1 MRKDWT
7 TVQAQCKSV
16 RAISTEPLGKLPSPL
31 AGRLVRPGANPKNE
45 EMQMFKKSLAA
56 VAVLGA
62 FAGSALAA
70 DVQLYGLVDLGLNW
84 TQVDNGK
91 TTTDSFGMGSGQN
104 SGSRFGLKGT
114 EDLGNGY
121 KVGFNLENSFKADDG
136 AFDKGSRLFHRESIL
151 FVETPYGEL
160 SAGRTGGLDS
170 GVGRYG
176 QMGSGATAMSTGW
189 DNIAKTSKVF
199 LGLGDRMDNTLTYKS
214 PKFAGV
220 TLLAQASLKKS
231 NVNEEGD
238 AIKTEEGSS
247 DADRYYAL
255 GVTYGAGAL
264 NAGLVYSQTDWNRTE
279 LKGQTND
286 DNQTVVS
293 AFANY
298 DFGMVKPMVAV
309 QYFDGGKDEDKTA
322 DNKKT
327 ALNKGYGFVVG
338 GTAPLVGGTL
348 KVQLGWNDYEDV
360 KTGAT
365 EGNNIITGVGYE
377 YPLSKRT
384 YLYTA
389 AGYTQVKTEKAGVE
403 TKTKTSEV
411 MLGMV
416 HKF

>member
-1 MRKDWT
+1 
-7 TVQAQCKSV
+7 
-16 RAISTEPLGKLPSPL
+16 
-31 AGRLVRPGANPKNE
+31 
-45 EMQMFKKSLAA
+45 MFKKSLAA

-84 TQVDNGK
+84 TQTDNAKG
-91 TTTDSFGMGSGQN
+91 TTDTFSMGSGQN

-121 KVGFNLENSFKADDG
+121 TVGFILENSFKADDG
-136 AFDKGSRLFHRESIL
+136 ALDKGSRLFHRESIL
-151 FVETPYGEL
+151 YVQTPYGEL
-160 SAGRTGGLDS
+160 SAGRTGSLDS

-176 QMGSGATAMSTGW
+176 MLGSATTPMSTGW

-199 LGLGDRMDNTLTYKS
+199 LGLGDRMDNTLTYKT
-214 PKFAGV
+214 PTFAGV
-220 TLLAQASLKKS
+220 TVYAQASLKKS
-231 NVNEEGD
+231 NVD
-238 AIKTEEGSS
+238 AESKAIDDQEGSS

-255 GVTYGAGAL
+255 GVKYAAGAL
-264 NAGLVYSQTDWNRTE
+264 NAGLAVSQTDWNRE
-279 LKGQTND
+279 DLKAQTND

-309 QYFDGGKDEDKTA
+309 QYFDGGKDAEDA
-322 DNKKT
+322 T
-327 ALNKGYGFVVG
+327 ALNEGYGIVVG
-338 GTAPLVGGTL
+338 ATAPLVGGTL
-348 KVQLGWNDYEDV
+348 KAQFGYNDYEDV

-365 EGNNIITGVGYE
+365 EGNNFIAGVGYE

-384 YLYTA
+384 FLYTA
-389 AGYTQVKTEKAGVE
+389 AGYTQEKTEKAGAE

-411 MLGMV
+411 MFGMV
-416 HKF
+416 HSF

>member
-1 MRKDWT
+1 MQK
-7 TVQAQCKSV
+7 
-16 RAISTEPLGKLPSPL
+16 RACHLD
-31 AGRLVRPGANPKNE
+31 GAPRE
-45 EMQMFKKSLAA
+45 AS

-62 FAGSALAA
+62 FAGSALVA

-151 FVETPYGEL
+151 FVQTPYGEL

-309 QYFDGGKDEDKTA
+309 QYFDGGKDVDV
-322 DNKKT
+322 DT

-384 YLYTA
+384 FVYTA

>member
-1 MRKDWT
+1 MQK
-7 TVQAQCKSV
+7 
-16 RAISTEPLGKLPSPL
+16 RACHLD
-31 AGRLVRPGANPKNE
+31 GAPRE
-45 EMQMFKKSLAA
+45 AA

-151 FVETPYGEL
+151 FVQTPYGEL

-199 LGLGDRMDNTLTYKS
+199 LGLGDRMDNTLTYQS

-220 TLLAQASLKKS
+220 TVLAQASLKKS
-231 NVNEEGD
+231 NVNDKGV
-238 AIKTEEGSS
+238 AIETEEGSS

-279 LKGQTND
+279 LKDQTND

-309 QYFDGGKDEDKTA
+309 QYFDGGKDVDVA
-322 DNKKT
+322 NT
-327 ALNKGYGFVVG
+327 ALNKGYGLVVG
-338 GTAPLVGGTL
+338 ATAPVVGGTL
-348 KVQLGWNDYEDV
+348 KVTAGWNDYETLFETTQD
-360 KTGAT
+360 GNG
-365 EGNNIITGVGYE
+365 EGNNFMVGVGYE

-384 YLYTA
+384 FVYTA
-389 AGYTQVKTEKAGVE
+389 AGYSEKKVEWKTEE
-403 TKTKTSEV
+403 DKTKTSEV
-411 MLGMV
+411 MFGMV